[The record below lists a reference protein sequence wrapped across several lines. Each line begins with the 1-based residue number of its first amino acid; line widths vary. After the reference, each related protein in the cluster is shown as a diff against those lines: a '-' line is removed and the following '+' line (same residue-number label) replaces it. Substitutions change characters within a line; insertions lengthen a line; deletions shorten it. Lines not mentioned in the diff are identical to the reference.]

1 MRGDP
6 QVVWFK
12 RDLRVSDHAP
22 LVSAAQ
28 RGPVLPL
35 FIIEPDIQ
43 AAPDFDALHYQFIRR
58 SLVELRENLR
68 ALGQPLIVRTGS
80 AVTVLANLHRVVRFD
95 AMWSHEETGNHLTY
109 QRDLAVKQ
117 WTEIHRIRWNELPQN
132 GVVRRLK
139 TRNGW
144 AKHWEDRIMGT
155 PPLANP
161 ARLVN
166 TPHIESGNIP
176 TAEEL
181 RLRSAAPR
189 HWDHVQCGG
198 EAEAQRYL
206 SSFLA
211 GRGKDY
217 RRGMSSPSSGATAC
231 SRISPYLAWGCLSIK
246 QAAHAASA
254 ALQVSGG
261 QIPRNAIQS
270 FTGRLHWHCHF
281 IQKLESEPGIEF
293 HCFNR
298 ACESLRAEPPEDHDR
313 RLDAWITGH
322 TGYPFLDAC
331 MRSLRATGWLN
342 FRMRAML
349 VSFAAYN
356 LWLDWR
362 VFNAPLACHFLDYEP
377 GIHFSQIQM
386 QSGTTGINTLRIYNP
401 IKQGLDHDP
410 DGHFIRQWLPEIAG
424 IPTPLIHT
432 PWKSGA
438 NHLHAYPAP
447 IVNHLITARTAKANF
462 NTLRKSPSHNEEA
475 KHVFAKHGSRKHRNP
490 ALEATHRAGGNDL
503 PLRSGRK
510 QNREPTQ
517 FQIEI
522 QFE

>member
-1 MRGDP
+1 MYEDA

-12 RDLRVSDHAP
+12 RDLRVTDHAP

-35 FIIEPDIQ
+35 FIVEPNILT
-43 AAPDFDALHYQFIRR
+43 APDFDTLHYEFIRQA
-58 SLVELRENLR
+58 LVELRENLHV
-68 ALGQPLIVRTGS
+68 LGQPLIVRTGP
-80 AVTVLANLHRVVRFD
+80 VVNVLADLHRLVRFD
-95 AMWSHEETGNHLTY
+95 TIWSHEETGNHLTY

-117 WTEIHRIRWNELPQN
+117 WAEIHRVRWNELPQN

-139 TRNGW
+139 SRNGW

-155 PPLANP
+155 PPLAKP
-161 ARLVN
+161 DRLQN
-166 TPHIESGNIP
+166 GPHVEIGQIP

-189 HWDHVQCGG
+189 LQHKIQPGG
-198 EAEAQRYL
+198 EAEAQRHL
-206 SSFLA
+206 LSFLA

-217 RRGMSSPSSGATAC
+217 RRGMSSPTSGETAC
-231 SRISPYLAWGCLSIK
+231 SRISPYLAWGCLSIR
-246 QAAHAASA
+246 QAAHAAYA
-254 ALQVSGG
+254 EIQRPGH
-261 QIPRNAIQS
+261 QIPKNEIQS

-281 IQKLESEPGIEF
+281 IQKLESEPEIEF
-293 HCFNR
+293 RCFNH
-298 ACESLRAEPPEDHDR
+298 ACESLRAEPPPDHER

-386 QSGTTGINTLRIYNP
+386 QSGTTGISALRIYNP

-410 DGHFIRQWLPEIAG
+410 EGHFIRQWVPEIAG

-432 PWKSGA
+432 PWKSRA
-438 NHLHAYPAP
+438 NNPCAYPDP
-447 IVNHLITARTAKANF
+447 IVDHLGTARMAKTNF
-462 NTLRKSPSHNEEA
+462 SALRKSATHKEEA
-475 KHVFAKHGSRKHRNP
+475 KRVFAEHGSRKHRNP
-490 ALEATHRAGGNDL
+490 ASEAAHRNGGNHL
-503 PLRSGRK
+503 PLRSRRK
-510 QNREPTQ
+510 QNGAPTQ